1 MRYRSNVTPS
11 TTEAAVDMRNLVKR
25 GQGYYARLIIPQ
37 DRWQDAGKVMGCRSG
52 IRREVV
58 RTLGT
63 RDHREAI
70 RRREKMLE
78 TMRAELDAKLM
89 QAGLLP
95 LHGEWCPT
103 VTQSVLEAWSP
114 SSPRGKA
121 SPDEQAV
128 VDGLA
133 YRQDLQ
139 AASGE
144 YIVRDN
150 PYQSHDGLPD
160 TERERLTDV
169 VREKVQDKA
178 EAMPPA
184 AGGRYYRAAMGI
196 IEGTLTPLG
205 GLLDRWDKDRERMIS
220 KASRAMDQA

>member
-78 TMRAELDAKLM
+78 TMRAELDAKLV

-103 VTQSVLEAWSP
+103 EAWCP
-114 SSPRGKA
+114 S

-128 VDGLA
+128 VGGRA
-133 YRQDLQ
+133 
-139 AASGE
+139 
-144 YIVRDN
+144 
-150 PYQSHDGLPD
+150 GLP
-160 TERERLTDV
+160 
-169 VREKVQDKA
+169 A
-178 EAMPPA
+178 GPA
-184 AGGRYYRAAMGI
+184 SCLRGVYSKRQS
-196 IEGTLTPLG
+196 
-205 GLLDRWDKDRERMIS
+205 IS
-220 KASRAMDQA
+220 VS